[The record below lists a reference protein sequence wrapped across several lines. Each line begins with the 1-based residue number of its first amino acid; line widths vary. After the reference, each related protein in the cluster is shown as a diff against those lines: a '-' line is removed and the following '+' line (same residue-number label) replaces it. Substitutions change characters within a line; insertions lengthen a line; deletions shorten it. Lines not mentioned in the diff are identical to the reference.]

1 MRMLRIV
8 LLLILAGPALAAAPA
23 QKALS
28 LPQYIEAL
36 QQLRQSLSA
45 SADTNAVSSALESLP
60 SEWQVEAAGHTF
72 EVNTSGISE
81 ALRDYEKERT
91 PNKLAAVTAQLDLL
105 LSDARGMQSA
115 KASSSAERD
124 KLADVLSRREFE
136 KVRGESWY
144 DRLKQAAQRWLFN
157 LLQRIVTSSAFPV
170 VGRVVIWALVA
181 LAIVAAAFWVVRN
194 YRQGNVYTQL
204 TGSPDVVSAKPWRD
218 WQAEAHA
225 AAQAGRWRDAV
236 HLSYWAAISFL
247 EAQGLWR
254 PDLARTPREYLKL
267 LPEGDSHR
275 DPLQELTRSFEKV
288 WYGTDTA
295 TADTF
300 AGTSE
305 LLERLGCH

>member
-1 MRMLRIV
+1 
-8 LLLILAGPALAAAPA
+8 
-23 QKALS
+23 
-28 LPQYIEAL
+28 
-36 QQLRQSLSA
+36 
-45 SADTNAVSSALESLP
+45 
-60 SEWQVEAAGHTF
+60 
-72 EVNTSGISE
+72 
-81 ALRDYEKERT
+81 
-91 PNKLAAVTAQLDLL
+91 
-105 LSDARGMQSA
+105 MQAA

-124 KLADVLSRREFE
+124 KLADILSRREFE

-181 LAIVAAAFWVVRN
+181 LAVVAAAFWVVRN
-194 YRQGNVYTQL
+194 YRQSNVYTQFA
-204 TGSPDVVSAKPWRD
+204 GSPDVVSAKPWRD
-218 WQAEAHA
+218 WQAEANA

-288 WYGTDTA
+288 WYGTRHSDGGYVCRNIGASGATGMPLNLSREDRRLVIIAASLFLVCSLLAIVLTPGESDAQFATTYSTA
-295 TADTF
+295 P
-300 AGTSE
+300 
-305 LLERLGCH
+305 RRR